1 MKKKLTTIFF
11 SVATIGIMIL
21 IFMFSS
27 QNSEDSSELSG
38 GFIRTIIDALPFFAH
53 TDAARKAEIVK
64 SIHNFV
70 RKTAHFS
77 IYAALG
83 FCSAG
88 SVIRYP
94 PKKKKIIVYLCASA
108 FCMAYAATD
117 EFHQSFSPGRSCELR
132 DVIIDTCGG
141 AVGAGLYLLPV
152 TVIYWLKNR
161 KIKKGG

>member
-1 MKKKLTTIFF
+1 MKKNLTIILF
-11 SVATIGIMIL
+11 SVATIGIMII

-38 GFIRTIIDALPFFAH
+38 GFIRTIIDALPFFWH

-64 SIHNFV
+64 SIHNLV

-88 SVIRYP
+88 SIVRYP
-94 PKKKKIIVYLCASA
+94 PQKKKIIVYLCASA
-108 FCMAYAATD
+108 LCMAYAVTD
-117 EFHQSFSPGRSCELR
+117 ELHQSLSPGRSCELR
-132 DVIIDTCGG
+132 DVIIDACGG
-141 AVGAGLYLLPV
+141 AVGAGLYILSAV
-152 TVIYWLKNR
+152 VIYWVKN
-161 KIKKGG
+161 KEMKKGG